1 MPAPQLETENCV
13 AHNGSLIPIP
23 GRDIFVQ
30 AWYQGGISVMDF
42 TDSSNPTEIAYF
54 DRGPIDDEILIT
66 GGYWSAYYYD
76 GYIYGTEMTRGLD
89 VFELTASDYLSEND
103 LKLAKEAYPL
113 VGPNVF
119 NPQQQIPLGW
129 SAGN

>member
-1 MPAPQLETENCV
+1 
-13 AHNGSLIPIP
+13 
-23 GRDIFVQ
+23 
-30 AWYQGGISVMDF
+30 MDF
-42 TDSSNPTEIAYF
+42 TDSSNPMEIAYF

-76 GYIYGTEMTRGLD
+76 GFIYGTEMTRGLD

-113 VGPNVF
+113 VGPYVF

-129 SAGN
+129 SAGDQGYFNK